1 MTIAYALGGGGAR
14 GIAHIGV
21 LKALDEAGIKP
32 DLVAG
37 TSMGSVIGAAYAQT
51 QNAAE
56 VEKRMQDFI
65 SSKDYDALDLGY
77 YHRTS
82 SGNRFFG
89 HFAKRL
95 EERIVIN
102 LSVSQKSV
110 IKNDILK
117 KALDALLEPGSIE
130 NLPLKY
136 AAVAGDLVSGEKVV
150 LTSGDIKTAVL
161 ASSSIPGF
169 LPPVEYAGRQLADGE
184 IADLVPC
191 QTARELGA
199 SFVIT
204 VDVSQDLA
212 PSPPLENALDIMFR
226 AGQIKSHDLRVLR
239 MKASDFTI
247 HPAVG
252 TFHWTNFEAYQ
263 ELIEAGYKA
272 GIENMPR
279 LKKKLRMK
287 RWQFWK

>member
-32 DLVAG
+32 HLVVG
-37 TSMGSVIGAAYAQT
+37 TSMGSIVGAAYAQT
-51 QNAAE
+51 QKASE

-65 SSKDYDALDLGY
+65 ASKEYDAMDLGY
-77 YHRTS
+77 YQRTS

-89 HFAKRL
+89 QFAKRL

-102 LSVSQKSV
+102 LSVSQQSV
-110 IKNDILK
+110 IKNDTLK
-117 KALDALLEPGSIE
+117 KALDVLLEPGLIE
-130 NLPLKY
+130 KLPLKY
-136 AAVAGDLVSGEKVV
+136 AAVAGDLVSGEKIV
-150 LTSGDIKTAVL
+150 LTSGDIRTAVL

-169 LPPVEYAGRQLADGE
+169 LPPVEYAGMQLADGE
-184 IADLVPC
+184 ISDLAPC
-191 QTARELGA
+191 QTAKELGA
-199 SFVIT
+199 TFVIT
-204 VDVSQDLA
+204 VDVSQDLT

-247 HPAVG
+247 HPEVG
-252 TFHWTNFEAYQ
+252 TFHWTNFEAHE
-263 ELIEAGYKA
+263 ELIDAGYKA
-272 GIENMPR
+272 GIAVLQR
-279 LKKKLRMK
+279 LEKKLK
-287 RWQFWK
+287 RRKRQFWR